1 MKFFNKEVQIALVAI
16 AGIVVLFFGLQF
28 LKGLSLYSNEDTYYV
43 AFDDISGLSASSP
56 VYAAGYKVGVVK
68 DIIYN
73 YNKTGEIIAVVGL
86 DKNLRL
92 PKGSTAEIES
102 DMLGNIKV
110 NLMLTGN
117 PLEHLVVGDTII
129 GNKDAG
135 MLGRAAAMIPTV
147 EKMLPKLDS
156 IMAGLNMLLYDKA
169 LLNSIHNV
177 DQITSELMVTTRE
190 TNRLMAGLN
199 RNVPGMMEK
208 ANKVLDNTDKLTAQL
223 TAVDVASTMAKVDA
237 TLANVHDL
245 TEKMNSDAGTF
256 GLLMRDPE
264 LYNNLTATMR
274 DADSLMIDPKQHR
287 KRYVP
292 FARFRPQDNK

>member
-1 MKFFNKEVQIALVAI
+1 
-16 AGIVVLFFGLQF
+16 
-28 LKGLSLYSNEDTYYV
+28 
-43 AFDDISGLSASSP
+43 
-56 VYAAGYKVGVVK
+56 
-68 DIIYN
+68 
-73 YNKTGEIIAVVGL
+73 
-86 DKNLRL
+86 
-92 PKGSTAEIES
+92 
-102 DMLGNIKV
+102 
-110 NLMLTGN
+110 
-117 PLEHLVVGDTII
+117 
-129 GNKDAG
+129 
-135 MLGRAAAMIPTV
+135 
-147 EKMLPKLDS
+147 
-156 IMAGLNMLLYDKA
+156 MAGLNMLLYDKA

-245 TEKMNSDAGTF
+245 TEKMNSDEGTF

-274 DADSLMIDPKQHR
+274 DADSLMIDLKQHP
-287 KRYVP
+287 KRYVH
-292 FARFRPQDNK
+292 FSIFGRKDK

>member
-156 IMAGLNMLLYDKA
+156 IMAGLNMLLHDKA

-245 TEKMNSDAGTF
+245 TEKMNSDEGTF

-274 DADSLMIDPKQHR
+274 DADSLMIDLKQHP
-287 KRYVP
+287 KRYVH
-292 FARFRPQDNK
+292 FSIFGRKDK

>member
-117 PLEHLVVGDTII
+117 PLYPRLRPSATWRQMRRE
-129 GNKDAG
+129 K
-135 MLGRAAAMIPTV
+135 RAA
-147 EKMLPKLDS
+147 ERR
-156 IMAGLNMLLYDKA
+156 AGIK
-169 LLNSIHNV
+169 
-177 DQITSELMVTTRE
+177 
-190 TNRLMAGLN
+190 
-199 RNVPGMMEK
+199 
-208 ANKVLDNTDKLTAQL
+208 
-223 TAVDVASTMAKVDA
+223 
-237 TLANVHDL
+237 
-245 TEKMNSDAGTF
+245 
-256 GLLMRDPE
+256 
-264 LYNNLTATMR
+264 
-274 DADSLMIDPKQHR
+274 
-287 KRYVP
+287 
-292 FARFRPQDNK
+292 

>member
-110 NLMLTGN
+110 NLMLTGH

-135 MLGRAAAMIPTV
+135 MLGRASAMIPTV

-245 TEKMNSDAGTF
+245 TEKMNSDEGTF

-274 DADSLMIDPKQHR
+274 DADSLMIDLKQHP
-287 KRYVP
+287 KRYVH
-292 FARFRPQDNK
+292 FSIFGRKDK

>member
-245 TEKMNSDAGTF
+245 TEKMNSDEGTDGHHARCRF
-256 GLLMRDPE
+256 IDDRSQ
-264 LYNNLTATMR
+264 TASQTIR
-274 DADSLMIDPKQHR
+274 TFLHIR
-287 KRYVP
+287 TER
-292 FARFRPQDNK
+292 

>member
-190 TNRLMAGLN
+190 TNRLMDGLN

-245 TEKMNSDAGTF
+245 TEKMNSDEGTF

-274 DADSLMIDPKQHR
+274 DADSLMIDLKQHP
-287 KRYVP
+287 KRYVH
-292 FARFRPQDNK
+292 FSIFGRKDK